1 MSKSS
6 IIERVGIR
14 FVQRQKAVVARG
26 ADDVVHILNPIERAV
41 IRAIEVRAI
50 VVSACIGMG
59 AAAVSVLGTQWISPN
74 MNNEQ
79 LSWMDVMR
87 QFPFATL
94 GSGLLVVSVAMAEII
109 LLYRVTLRA
118 VHRMAIEAGIKL
130 NSANAESN
138 DVIASLVHAAM
149 DMPISRQ
156 SFMGIDPMRH
166 ASRWKVLLVSWLYL
180 GKVFV
185 TTFILKVILRRL
197 LTRVV
202 VREWLQLVA
211 VPVSGFWNA
220 WVCWRVLREARLR
233 IFGRSAVAELLQ
245 SMSQARAA
253 EPKLNEI
260 MIRCV
265 ACVIVTKARM
275 HSTLRFMLMEL
286 SGAHGM
292 PELERIDDQRQLLF
306 AIGHLDLQARSA
318 AFQVLRLAAVVD
330 GRCNKRLLK
339 LVASVEK
346 LGGGVGGAED
356 RPLEMVRLDF
366 CQGRGISAH
375 TG

>member
-1 MSKSS
+1 M
-6 IIERVGIR
+6 
-14 FVQRQKAVVARG
+14 
-26 ADDVVHILNPIERAV
+26 
-41 IRAIEVRAI
+41 
-50 VVSACIGMG
+50 
-59 AAAVSVLGTQWISPN
+59 
-74 MNNEQ
+74 
-79 LSWMDVMR
+79 
-87 QFPFATL
+87 
-94 GSGLLVVSVAMAEII
+94 
-109 LLYRVTLRA
+109 
-118 VHRMAIEAGIKL
+118 
-130 NSANAESN
+130 
-138 DVIASLVHAAM
+138 IASLVHAAM

-156 SFMGIDPMRH
+156 PFMGIDPMRH

-339 LVASVEK
+339 LVATVEK
-346 LGGGVGGAED
+346 LEGGVGGAGN